1 MKRVHPCV
9 IGLAVLALAGC
20 GGTELEKAERP
31 RPGGSAFDKAL
42 YEATT
47 VRPLAA
53 KTRAAPV
60 PGKSAPGKSTRR
72 FVVYFPFASATIGDN
87 SSRIILRAIDF
98 AKQIVAKQI
107 GATRI
112 HVTGHTDRAGSGAY
126 NNRLSDIRANA
137 VVTRLTGGGISPRL
151 ISLSPAGERMPA
163 VETRDGARQAE
174 NRRVEI
180 DISN

>member
-1 MKRVHPCV
+1 MKRVHPC
-9 IGLAVLALAGC
+9 ILGLTVLALAGC
-20 GGTELEKAERP
+20 GGTQLEKAERP
-31 RPGGSAFDKAL
+31 TPGGSAFDKAL
-42 YEATT
+42 YAATAI
-47 VRPLAA
+47 RPLAA
-53 KTRAAPV
+53 KARAAP
-60 PGKSAPGKSTRR
+60 APGKSRR
-72 FVVYFPFASATIGDN
+72 KFVVYFPFASAKISDN
-87 SSRIILRAIDF
+87 SSRIILRAID
-98 AKQIVAKQI
+98 VAKQI